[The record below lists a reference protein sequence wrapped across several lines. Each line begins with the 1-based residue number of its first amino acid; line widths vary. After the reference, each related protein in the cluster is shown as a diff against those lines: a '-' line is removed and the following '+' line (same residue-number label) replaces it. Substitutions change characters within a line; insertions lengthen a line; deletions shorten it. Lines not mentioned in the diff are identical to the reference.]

1 MAFTP
6 KFSIH
11 VGCAAWNPHGSS
23 LGIAR
28 PPVCVPAVSSAES
41 RVCSVVPGSRV
52 ICTGMPYFCLN
63 LLRILQGEAPDR
75 EYVGRV
81 FEDIIYPL
89 VTSPASGA
97 RRHD

>member
-1 MAFTP
+1 
-6 KFSIH
+6 
-11 VGCAAWNPHGSS
+11 
-23 LGIAR
+23 
-28 PPVCVPAVSSAES
+28 
-41 RVCSVVPGSRV
+41 
-52 ICTGMPYFCLN
+52 MPYFCLN